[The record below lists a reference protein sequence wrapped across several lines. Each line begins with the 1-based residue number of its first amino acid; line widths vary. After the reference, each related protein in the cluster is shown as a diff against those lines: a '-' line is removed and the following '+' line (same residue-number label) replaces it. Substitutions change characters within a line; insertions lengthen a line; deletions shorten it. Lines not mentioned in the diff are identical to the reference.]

1 MAHIVIVG
9 AGFGGLSA
17 AYELKH
23 FLHGK
28 HEITLISDEPNFTF
42 IPSLPWVAF
51 NLRRLDEVQLPVEP
65 LLKRQGI
72 RWQQGRVTALD
83 PDQKRVSVGEDIT
96 FDYDYLVIATGASL
110 AYHLMPG
117 LGPEEGYTQS
127 VCNPHH
133 AEMAREAWNEFL
145 EDPGPILVGAVP
157 GASCMGPAYEFA
169 LLAEF
174 VLRKK
179 GKRKDVPM
187 TFISPEPYLGHL
199 GIGGMA
205 NSGKLVTELM
215 EERNIDWV
223 ENAAITD
230 IQSDHVKLADG
241 REFPF
246 KYAMFLP
253 PFRGAQFLK
262 DVPGLTDEKGFMPVL
277 NTYQH
282 PDYPSIYSA
291 GVITQLEPPEK
302 TEIPLGAPK
311 TGQMTE
317 SMAMAVAH
325 NIARELGEIKER
337 PVKPSLEAICMAD
350 FGDTG
355 IIFIAAPVVPDPSVG
370 HRRHATALRG
380 VWVNWAK
387 QAFEWYFLLKM
398 RFGTAVP
405 WFEKLGL
412 FLLRLSLVTPIPETQ
427 SQEKDLTTVK
437 G

>member
-1 MAHIVIVG
+1 MAHIVIIG

-23 FLHGK
+23 LLPRK
-28 HEITLISDEPNFTF
+28 HEITLISDESTFTF

-51 NLRRLDEVQLPVEP
+51 NLRSLDRVQLPLQP
-65 LLKRQGI
+65 LLQRQGI
-72 RWQQGRVTALD
+72 RWQQGRVTGLD
-83 PDQKRVSVGEDIT
+83 PDQKRVHVGEDIT

-127 VCNPHH
+127 VCNAHH
-133 AEMAREAWNEFL
+133 AEMARDAWNEFL
-145 EDPGPILVGAVP
+145 ENPGPVLVGAVP

-169 LLAEF
+169 LLADF

-179 GKRKDVPM
+179 GMRQEVPM

-199 GIGGMA
+199 GIGGMG

-223 ENAAITD
+223 ENAEIVD
-230 IQSDHVKLADG
+230 IQEDHVKLAGG

-253 PFRGAQFLK
+253 PFQGAQFLK
-262 DVPGLTDEKGFMPVL
+262 DIPGLTDEKGFLPVL
-277 NTYQH
+277 DTYQH

-291 GVITQLEPPEK
+291 GVVTQLDPPEQ
-302 TEIPLGAPK
+302 TEVPLGAPK

-325 NIARELGEIKER
+325 NIARELGAIKAS

-355 IIFIAAPVVPDPSVG
+355 IIFIAAPVVPDPTVG

-380 VWVNWAK
+380 IWVNWAK
-387 QAFEWYFLLKM
+387 NAFEWYFLAKM
-398 RFGTAVP
+398 RWGTAVP

-412 FLLRLSLVTPIPETQ
+412 FLLRLSLVTPLPQTPAK
-427 SQEKDLTTVK
+427 EKELK
-437 G
+437 RLQG

>member
-1 MAHIVIVG
+1 MAHIAIIG
-9 AGFGGLSA
+9 GGFGGLSV
-17 AYELKH
+17 AYELRH
-23 FLHGK
+23 LLGRN
-28 HEITLISDEPNFTF
+28 HEITLISDETTFTF
-42 IPSLPWVAF
+42 IPSLPWVTF
-51 NLRRLDEVQLPVEP
+51 GLRRLEQVQLPLEP
-65 LLKRQGI
+65 LLKRKNI
-72 RWQQGRVTALD
+72 RWQNGRVTQLD
-83 PDQKRVSVGEDIT
+83 PDQQRVMVEGEIQ

-110 AYHLMPG
+110 AYNLMPG

-127 VCNPHH
+127 VCNAHH

-145 EDPGPILVGAVP
+145 ENPGPILVGAVP
-157 GASCMGPAYEFA
+157 GASCMGPAYEVA
-169 LLAEF
+169 LLADY

-179 GKRKDVPM
+179 GIRDQAPI

-215 EERNIDWV
+215 QERDIDWV
-223 ENAAITD
+223 ENAEIAEIHEDRIKLTD
-230 IQSDHVKLADG
+230 GQ
-241 REFPF
+241 EFPF
-246 KYAMFLP
+246 KYSMFLP

-262 DVPGLTDEKGFMPVL
+262 DVPGLTDEKGFLPVL
-277 NTYQH
+277 DTYQH
-282 PDYPSIYSA
+282 PEYPSIYSA
-291 GVITQLEPPEK
+291 GVVTQLAPPEK
-302 TEIPLGAPK
+302 TEVPLGAPK

-325 NIARELGEIKER
+325 NIAKELGVIKAR

-380 VWVNWAK
+380 LWVNWVK
-387 QAFEWYFLLKM
+387 NAFEWYFLMKM
-398 RFGTAVP
+398 RWGTAVP

-412 FLLRLSLVTPIPETQ
+412 FLLRLSLVTPISETAKPNQ
-427 SQEKDLTTVK
+427 TLTQLK
-437 G
+437 R